1 MVRSEDDADLRRLNA
16 ILDRLAAAEV
26 EAVVSDALAETR
38 RRAGHEVRRILLDEL
53 TRRASAAPSST
64 EAPAPPAASP
74 DAHPPPP
81 SPTEPRPGW
90 YVYAVVAPD
99 GQGVSSFVEGIEPG
113 AAVGFVSEGG
123 IGAAVSRVDANALAD
138 LGADPEALAD
148 VARRHDDVVAH
159 LAARWPTVPLRFGT
173 MCASQDDVHRLLS
186 SEHHRFREV
195 LDAVRDRD
203 EFGVQVVA
211 EPIDEGADG
220 APDGAGYLRA
230 LSDRRRARE
239 ARTRMAEEMAGSV
252 HAHLDPLA
260 VTWRDVPTRRPDVVS
275 NLSYLVDR
283 AAAETFRAQ
292 ADELDQGSAAEG
304 VRVRLTGPWP
314 PYSFTDFGERMYDAR
329 TGR

>member
-1 MVRSEDDADLRRLNA
+1 MARSEDDADLRRLNA
-16 ILDRLAAAEV
+16 ILDRLAVAEV

-64 EAPAPPAASP
+64 EAPAPPASP
-74 DAHPPPP
+74 PAAPA
-81 SPTEPRPGW
+81 PTEPRPGW

-99 GQGVSSFVEGIEPG
+99 GQGVFVEGIEAG
-113 AAVGFVSEGG
+113 RSVEIVSEAG
-123 IGAAVSRVDANALAD
+123 ISAAVSRVDASALAD
-138 LGADPEALAD
+138 LGSDPEALAD
-148 VARRHDDVVAH
+148 VARRHDDVVAD

-173 MCASQDDVHRLLS
+173 VCASQDDVRRLLT

-314 PYSFTDFGERMYDAR
+314 PYSFTDFGERTYDAR